1 MSPKKRNY
9 VHANDSNEEVMVPVP
24 NPPKDVLATM
34 IAFSI

>member
-1 MSPKKRNY
+1 MSLKKRSY

-24 NPPKDVLATM
+24 NLPKDALATM